1 MTDIKYLKESKIWES
16 MDEDYQEAIIKA
28 YNLFESWST
37 VSMSVIFNE
46 VLENY
51 DTFKYRQTTILNMAS
66 VLNCTQRFFD
76 LKDIMNLIAVTVK
89 HTTEV
94 WK

>member
-16 MDEDYQEAIIKA
+16 MNEDYQETIIKA
-28 YNLFESWST
+28 YDLFEKWST
-37 VSMSVIFNE
+37 VSMSAVFNE

-51 DTFKYRQTTILNMAS
+51 DTFKYRQNTIFNMAQ
-66 VLNCTQRFFD
+66 VLGCSNKFME

-89 HTTEV
+89 HTTDV

>member
-16 MDEDYQEAIIKA
+16 MDANYQETIEKA
-28 YNLFESWST
+28 YALFEEWST
-37 VSMSVIFNE
+37 MPMNEIFNN
-46 VLENY
+46 VLDNY
-51 DTFKYRQTTILNMAS
+51 DDFKYRQSTILNMAS

>member
-16 MDEDYQEAIIKA
+16 MDENYQEAIEKA
-28 YNLFESWST
+28 YALFEKWST
-37 VSMSVIFNE
+37 TPMNEIFNT
-46 VLENY
+46 VLDNY
-51 DTFKYRQTTILNMAS
+51 DDFKYRQSTILNMAS
-66 VLNCTQRFFD
+66 VLNCTQKFFD

-89 HTTEV
+89 HTTDV